1 MVVIAPEKHICGGAR
16 LYIFN
21 YGHIECFLVIFVL
34 SAINNQYDA
43 GMFVRSQFAK
53 YKILVPMY
61 PYNRNA
67 TTFYA
72 FYICRLLLKLN
83 AYCTTHK
90 E

>member
-1 MVVIAPEKHICGGAR
+1 MNGCDCTGKTHLWGCTSV
-16 LYIFN
+16 YIQ
-21 YGHIECFLVIFVL
+21 YGHIVFLSHFCFI
-34 SAINNQYDA
+34 SNQYDA